1 MLNYQYY
8 LSTKLILL
16 LFLIFYPH
24 LLMASNKY
32 DTSKLSD
39 LQKYVTLENGTEQPF
54 NNKYWNNKEE
64 GIYVV
69 IISMEVLFS
78 SKDKFDSNSGWPSFT
93 KPINNKVIT
102 TLKDNSHNM
111 TRIEVRS
118 AKSDAHLGHVFN
130 DGPIDD
136 GDLRYC
142 INSASLKFIP
152 KDKMAENGYEKYL
165 YLFDKNNNHIKQA
178 ILAGGCFW
186 GMEHLFANL
195 KGVIDVV
202 NGYSG
207 GDIANPGYKI
217 VSSGISGHAESIKI
231 IYDSTKISYE
241 NILRF
246 FLQIHD
252 PTQLNRQQNDIGT
265 QYRSAIFYQDQQQKE
280 IAQNII
286 KLANDSGKFPGKIV
300 TEITKFKE
308 FYQAEQYHQDYLA
321 KNPNGYSCHKIRDD
335 WQF

>member
-1 MLNYQYY
+1 
-8 LSTKLILL
+8 
-16 LFLIFYPH
+16 
-24 LLMASNKY
+24 MASNKY

-64 GIYVV
+64 GIYVD

-136 GDLRYC
+136 GGLRYC

-178 ILAGGCFW
+178 ILLVAVFGEWSIYFPI
-186 GMEHLFANL
+186 L
-195 KGVIDVV
+195 KVLLMLLM
-202 NGYSG
+202 
-207 GDIANPGYKI
+207 AI
-217 VSSGISGHAESIKI
+217 VAE
-231 IYDSTKISYE
+231 
-241 NILRF
+241 IL
-246 FLQIHD
+246 LIQ
-252 PTQLNRQQNDIGT
+252 
-265 QYRSAIFYQDQQQKE
+265 A
-280 IAQNII
+280 I
-286 KLANDSGKFPGKIV
+286 KLFHLVFQVMLNQLKLSMIQPKYHMKIFCDFFYKF
-300 TEITKFKE
+300 TT
-308 FYQAEQYHQDYLA
+308 Q
-321 KNPNGYSCHKIRDD
+321 PN
-335 WQF
+335 